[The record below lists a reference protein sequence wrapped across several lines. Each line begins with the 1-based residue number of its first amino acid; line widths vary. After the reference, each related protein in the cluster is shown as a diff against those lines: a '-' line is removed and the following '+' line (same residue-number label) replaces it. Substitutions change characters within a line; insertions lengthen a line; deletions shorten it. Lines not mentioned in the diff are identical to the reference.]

1 MGISTCEKDDNRPV
15 ALLVGPVPP
24 PLFGQA
30 IAMQMLLGATNLRA
44 SYRLVHLNTN
54 YLGTGRV
61 RRVFSTFDLLLR
73 YGVELARQK
82 PCLLY
87 LMVTRSKLGCVKDFV
102 FVTLAGLRSVPV
114 VVHLHGGDLAVF
126 HARLRGLWK
135 WLVRSIYRRVRIA
148 IVLGDSLRPQ
158 FDGMLPEHR
167 VRVVPNSWFDGGGC
181 IPSDRPGRAAQDSL
195 RITFLSNV
203 LPSKGLY
210 DALEGVS
217 LAIRQG
223 VKVEFRFAGAF
234 LDHDGAVAKLPELA
248 HENVSAQV
256 LAERYER
263 TVRSLGIAQYVRR
276 LGPVAARAKWGLLAE
291 TDILLL
297 PIYNPTE
304 GQPLAVIE
312 AMRARCAIIST
323 CCGGLVDIVEDGV
336 TGKVV
341 PPKNPKAIADAIKWF
356 WDHPDELQ
364 EISAANRRRAEE
376 LHSPREHIRKI
387 QDIFD
392 RTISG
397 NGHRT
402 RREAK

>member
-1 MGISTCEKDDNRPV
+1 MRTLLDADFLRGRY
-15 ALLVGPVPP
+15 ALIHV
-24 PLFGQA
+24 
-30 IAMQMLLGATNLRA
+30 
-44 SYRLVHLNTN
+44 NTN
-54 YLGTGRV
+54 NVGKSCI
-61 RRVFSTFDLLLR
+61 RRVLSTMSSLVQYAAKLQRHRPDL
-73 YGVELARQK
+73 V
-82 PCLLY
+82 Y
-87 LMVTRSKLGCVKDFV
+87 LTVSRSKFGAIKDCIIMGV
-102 FVTLAGLRSVPV
+102 AYAKAVPV
-114 VVHLHGGDLAVF
+114 VAHVRGGDLSLF
-126 HARLRGLWK
+126 YKQLRGVWRE
-135 WLVRSIYRRVRIA
+135 LVRWSYRRLSFG
-148 IVLGDSLRPQ
+148 IVLGESLRSQ
-158 FDGMLPEHR
+158 FAGLLPAQR
-167 VRVVPNSWFDGGGC
+167 VRVVLNCWFDEDGEVVPVHVERGTGG
-181 IPSDRPGRAAQDSL
+181 PL
-195 RITFLSNV
+195 RISFLSNV
-203 LPSKGLY
+203 LPSKGLA

-223 VKVEFRFAGAF
+223 VKVEFRFAGEF
-234 LDHDGAVAKLPELA
+234 LDHDGAVAKLPELV
-248 HENVSAQV
+248 HENVSARTLQ
-256 LAERYER
+256 ERYEQK
-263 TVRSLGIAQYVRR
+263 VRSLGLQAHVKR
-276 LGPVAARAKWGLLAE
+276 LGTVTGRRKWELLAD

-312 AMRARCAIIST
+312 AMRAGSAVIST
-323 CCGGLVDIVEDGV
+323 RCGGLVDIVEDGV